1 MLVATRFTES
11 ESYMAISKFGFSYLP
26 DEWSEADDKAVEDAL
41 YALREIR
48 DRKKVGKLE
57 TWSQYDDYLSFAIR
71 LRGQAKIIS
80 AKKGLDLGKVWNTI
94 KKQMLQKIKG
104 NVIDGMFEISDHYR
118 TEIRKIWALAEFESP
133 YDRKRQKE
141 IAQVLVMDK
150 SEKTQDAFKAQ
161 SATQEMLFERDDY
174 LSEKDRT
181 GLNLEETLE
190 DKSSHGT
197 DPQETYD
204 QGDIA
209 TYLLEQAN
217 ITDRQRVIAEHVL
230 DLNEEVN
237 YTKLGRIVG
246 CSRQTVERE
255 IKALA
260 PHIKDWM
267 KREGREGEGRSQNKT

>member
-1 MLVATRFTES
+1 
-11 ESYMAISKFGFSYLP
+11 
-26 DEWSEADDKAVEDAL
+26 
-41 YALREIR
+41 
-48 DRKKVGKLE
+48 
-57 TWSQYDDYLSFAIR
+57 
-71 LRGQAKIIS
+71 
-80 AKKGLDLGKVWNTI
+80 
-94 KKQMLQKIKG
+94 
-104 NVIDGMFEISDHYR
+104 
-118 TEIRKIWALAEFESP
+118 
-133 YDRKRQKE
+133 
-141 IAQVLVMDK
+141 VLVMDK